1 MSVKKINTL
10 FKSIII
16 ILGLS
21 GANLLLFVAP
31 KISNY
36 LEGSSTNLII
46 QFLFWLT
53 AIPVFYILTS
63 LWKISSDLGK
73 NQMFTQKN
81 SQRLVKIAY
90 AGLVESSIYAIAT
103 IIGLFLFKGNYPY
116 LLICFFFFF
125 LGLVIAII
133 SSLLSYIFEMA
144 SQLKDENDLTI

>member
-21 GANLLLFVAP
+21 GVSLLLFVAP

-103 IIGLFLFKGNYPY
+103 IIGLFLFKSNYPY

>member
-16 ILGLS
+16 MLGLS
-21 GANLLLFVAP
+21 GASLLLFVAP

-36 LEGSSTNLII
+36 LEGASTNLII

-53 AIPVFYILTS
+53 AIPVCYILTS

-73 NQMFTQKN
+73 NQVFTQEN

-90 AGLVESSIYAIAT
+90 AGLVESSIYAIAI

>member
-1 MSVKKINTL
+1 MSVKKINNL
-10 FKSIII
+10 FKSIIL

-21 GANLLLFVAP
+21 GVSLLLFIAP
-31 KISNY
+31 KISYY
-36 LEGSSTNLII
+36 LEGSSTSLII
-46 QFLFWLT
+46 KLLFWLT

-73 NQMFTQKN
+73 NQVFTQEN

-90 AGLVESSIYAIAT
+90 AGLIESSIYAIA
-103 IIGLFLFKGNYPY
+103 IIVGLFLFKGNYPY

-133 SSLLSYIFEMA
+133 SSLLSYIFNMA
-144 SQLKDENDLTI
+144 NQLKKENDLTI

>member
-21 GANLLLFVAP
+21 GASLLLFVAP

-90 AGLVESSIYAIAT
+90 A
-103 IIGLFLFKGNYPY
+103 
-116 LLICFFFFF
+116 
-125 LGLVIAII
+125 
-133 SSLLSYIFEMA
+133 
-144 SQLKDENDLTI
+144 